1 MLETLKKGLKKLVQK
16 ELTEKNLEKKIQD
29 LKITLIKNDVAV
41 YAADRIAELTIEIL
55 KGEQVGRLSSTKKL
69 LLDALRDAMF
79 EILKTE
85 QSIDLLEL
93 IQAKKES
100 NKPFV
105 LLFLGVNG
113 TGKTT
118 TMAKIAKLFK
128 DQSYSV
134 VAAASDTF
142 RAGAMEQLGIHMER
156 VGVRVIK
163 HQYKSDAA
171 SVAYDAIEHARAK
184 KVNAV
189 LIDTAGRQ
197 VTDKNLMVEL
207 QKIIRVNEPDLVI
220 FVGDSLAG
228 NDVLFQAEKFSENVR
243 VDCSI
248 ITKLDAD
255 AKGGAALSIA
265 YITKKPIIY
274 VGVGQGYDDLR
285 KFDPEWFVSKLLDL

>member
-1 MLETLKKGLKKLVQK
+1 MLEKLKKGLKKLTQK
-16 ELTEKNLEKKIQD
+16 ELTERNLEKKVHD
-29 LKITLIKNDVAV
+29 LKITLIKNDVALF
-41 YAADRIAELTIEIL
+41 AADRIAELTVENL
-55 KGEQVGRLSSTKKL
+55 KGERVSRLASAKKRL
-69 LLDALRDAMF
+69 LEALKGAIF
-79 EILKTE
+79 EILETE
-85 QSIDLLEL
+85 QTVDLLEL
-93 IQAKKES
+93 AREKKARGE
-100 NKPFV
+100 PLV

-118 TMAKIAKLFK
+118 TIAKVAKLLK
-128 DQSYSV
+128 DNSFSV

-142 RAGAMEQLGIHMER
+142 RAGAMEQLGIHMDN
-156 VGVRVIK
+156 VGVRVIR

-184 KVNAV
+184 RVNAV

-207 QKIIRVNEPDLVI
+207 QKIIRVNEPDLVV

-228 NDVLFQAEKFSENVR
+228 NDVLFQAEKFSENVQ

-265 YITKKPIIY
+265 YITKKPIIF
-274 VGVGQGYDDLR
+274 VGVGQGYDDLER
-285 KFDPEWFVSKLLDL
+285 FDPEWFVSKLLDL